1 MNKFLKISNLTY
13 TYQGEDKPAISNIN
27 LEIDEGE
34 FVVLM
39 GPSGCG
45 KSTLAL
51 CINGIIPNVLG
62 GEFEGTVE
70 IDSLDTKEH
79 EVYELSTRVG
89 IVFQNPDSQLCNLIV
104 KDELSFGPENLLVEK
119 SEILKSIGEYLN
131 FVALSHKENSNIYEL
146 SGGEKQRV
154 AIASVLT
161 MYPKMVILD
170 EPTSNLDPIGARG
183 IIKVIKELNKKKNL
197 TVLLID
203 HEVSNI
209 LYLADRLIILDEG
222 TIMYDGNPRY
232 ILEKYGDNIFKNIGV
247 RIPKITQLAV
257 RLNKKGFKISPFP
270 LTVKEAVGSILK
282 NKYEFKSLI
291 NLKKKQRVKPI
302 VKKIQTKEFIKN
314 LEEELEIW
322 SKVKK
327 IEEKTIDFEVKKK
340 LYKLSKTEIVEEK
353 VIDVKG
359 LNFKYPNGTRAV
371 KNVTFSINKGDMVA
385 LMGKNGSGKTT
396 LGSLLIGL
404 NKPDSGKGVVVNLDI
419 NKSSINELSKKIGYV
434 FQYPEH
440 QFITS
445 SCYDEI
451 AFSLKSEKFK
461 ESEKKRRVEKVLELL
476 ELTEFTER
484 NPFNLSMGQKRRL
497 SIATMLV
504 KDLEVLILDEPFT
517 GQDGKNISKL
527 MGIIQKIN
535 NNNLTILI
543 ITHDLHIASKYF
555 NKVMLMDN
563 GELVFYGKTFELYN
577 FLEINKLRYI
587 NTPQIFRLSKLLKT
601 EGKLNIPIVD
611 DVDEFMKLFE
621 VT

>member
-13 TYQGEDKPAISNIN
+13 TYQGEDKPAIRDIN

-51 CINGIIPNVLG
+51 CVNGIIPNVLG

-70 IDSLDTKEH
+70 IDGLDTKEH

-270 LTVKEAVGSILK
+270 LTVKEAVKSILK
-282 NKYEFKSLI
+282 
-291 NLKKKQRVKPI
+291 
-302 VKKIQTKEFIKN
+302 
-314 LEEELEIW
+314 
-322 SKVKK
+322 
-327 IEEKTIDFEVKKK
+327 EKTIEVKEKEK
-340 LYKLSKTEIVEEK
+340 LYTESRVGSVEEK
-353 VIDVKG
+353 AEFVIEKIIDVKG

-371 KNVTFSINKGDMVA
+371 KDVTFSINKGDMVA

-404 NKPDSGKGVVVNLDI
+404 NKPDSGKGVIANLDI

-451 AFSLKSEKFK
+451 AFSLKSEKF
-461 ESEKKRRVEKVLELL
+461 EDSEKKHRVEKVLELL

-484 NPFNLSMGQKRRL
+484 NPLNLSMGQKRRL

-527 MGIIQKIN
+527 MDIIQKIN

-601 EGKLNIPIVD
+601 EGKLDIPIVD

>member
-1 MNKFLKISNLTY
+1 MGKILKVSKLTY
-13 TYQGEDKPAISNIN
+13 TYPGENKPAIRDIN

-51 CINGIIPNVLG
+51 CVNGIIPNVLG
-62 GEFEGTVE
+62 GEFEGRVE
-70 IDSLDTKEH
+70 IDGLDTKEN

-119 SEILKSIGEYLN
+119 SEILEGIEKYLN

-161 MYPKMVILD
+161 MNPKMVILD

-183 IIKVIKELNKKKNL
+183 IIKVIKELNKKKDL

-222 TIMYDGNPRY
+222 IIMYDGNPRY

-247 RIPKITQLAV
+247 RIPEITQLTV

-270 LTVKEAVGSILK
+270 LTVKEAVKSILK
-282 NKYEFKSLI
+282 
-291 NLKKKQRVKPI
+291 
-302 VKKIQTKEFIKN
+302 
-314 LEEELEIW
+314 
-322 SKVKK
+322 
-327 IEEKTIDFEVKKK
+327 EKTIEVKEKEK
-340 LYKLSKTEIVEEK
+340 LYTESRVGSVEEKSDFGMEK

-359 LNFKYPNGTRAV
+359 LNFKYPNGKRAV

-404 NKPDSGKGVVVNLDI
+404 NKPDSGKGVVANLDI

-451 AFSLKSEKFK
+451 AFSLKSEKIE
-461 ESEKKRRVEKVLELL
+461 ESEKKQRVEKVLELM

-527 MGIIQKIN
+527 MDIIQKIN
-535 NNNLTILI
+535 NNKLTILI

-563 GELVFYGKTFELYN
+563 GELVFYGKTFELYD

-587 NTPQIFRLSKLLKT
+587 NTPQIFRLSRLLKK
-601 EGKLNIPIVD
+601 EGKLDIPIVD
-611 DVDEFMKLFE
+611 DIDEFMKLFE

>member
-51 CINGIIPNVLG
+51 CINGIIPNVSG

-70 IDSLDTKEH
+70 IDGLDTKEH

-161 MYPKMVILD
+161 MYPKMIILD

-270 LTVKEAVGSILK
+270 LTVKEAVKSILK
-282 NKYEFKSLI
+282 
-291 NLKKKQRVKPI
+291 
-302 VKKIQTKEFIKN
+302 
-314 LEEELEIW
+314 
-322 SKVKK
+322 
-327 IEEKTIDFEVKKK
+327 EKTIEVKEKEK
-340 LYKLSKTEIVEEK
+340 LYTESRVGSVGEK
-353 VIDVKG
+353 AEFVIEKIIDVKG

-371 KNVTFSINKGDMVA
+371 KDVTFSINKGDMVA

-404 NKPDSGKGVVVNLDI
+404 NKPDSGKGVIANLDI

-461 ESEKKRRVEKVLELL
+461 ESEKKHGVEKVLELL

-527 MGIIQKIN
+527 MDIIQKIN

-563 GELVFYGKTFELYN
+563 GELVFYGKTFELYD

-601 EGKLNIPIVD
+601 EGKLDIPIVD

>member
-34 FVVLM
+34 FIVLM

-62 GEFEGTVE
+62 GEFEGRIELEGLNTQ
-70 IDSLDTKEH
+70 EH
-79 EVYELSTRVG
+79 EVYELSTKVG

-146 SGGEKQRV
+146 SGGEKQRI

-203 HEVSNI
+203 HEVSSI

-222 TIMYDGNPRY
+222 IIMYDGNPRY

-270 LTVKEAVGSILK
+270 LTVKEAVKSILK
-282 NKYEFKSLI
+282 
-291 NLKKKQRVKPI
+291 
-302 VKKIQTKEFIKN
+302 
-314 LEEELEIW
+314 
-322 SKVKK
+322 
-327 IEEKTIDFEVKKK
+327 EKTIEVKEKEK
-340 LYKLSKTEIVEEK
+340 LYTESRVGSVEEK
-353 VIDVKG
+353 AEFVIEKIIDVKG

-371 KNVTFSINKGDMVA
+371 KDVTFSINKGDMVA

-404 NKPDSGKGVVVNLDI
+404 NKPDSGKGVIANLDI

-451 AFSLKSEKFK
+451 AFSLKSEKIK
-461 ESEKKRRVEKVLELL
+461 ESEKKHRVEKVLELL

-543 ITHDLHIASKYF
+543 ITHDLHIASKYL

-601 EGKLNIPIVD
+601 EGKLDIPIVD

>member
-1 MNKFLKISNLTY
+1 MGKILKISSLTY
-13 TYQGEDKPAISNIN
+13 TYQGEKKPAIRDID
-27 LEIDEGE
+27 LEIEEGE
-34 FVVLM
+34 FIVFM

-51 CINGIIPNVLG
+51 SINGIIPNVLG
-62 GEFEGTVE
+62 GKLEGKVE
-70 IDSLDTKEH
+70 VDNLDTKEH
-79 EVYELSTRVG
+79 EVFELSNKVG
-89 IVFQNPDSQLCNLIV
+89 IVFQNPDSQMCNLNV
-104 KDELSFGPENLLVEK
+104 KDEISFGPENLLVKRDEVLRRIEK
-119 SEILKSIGEYLN
+119 YLK
-131 FVALSHKENSNIYEL
+131 FVTLSRKKNSSIYEL

-161 MYPKMVILD
+161 MNPKMIILD
-170 EPTSNLDPIGARG
+170 EPTSNLDPIGARE
-183 IIKVIKELNKKKNL
+183 IIKVIKDLNKKKNL

-203 HEVSNI
+203 HEVSSI

-247 RIPKITQLAV
+247 RIPEITQLAV
-257 RLNKKGFKISPFP
+257 RLNKKGFKISLFP
-270 LTVKEAVGSILK
+270 LTVKEAVKSMLK
-282 NKYEFKSLI
+282 
-291 NLKKKQRVKPI
+291 
-302 VKKIQTKEFIKN
+302 
-314 LEEELEIW
+314 
-322 SKVKK
+322 
-327 IEEKTIDFEVKKK
+327 EKTIEVRGKEK
-340 LYKLSKTEIVEEK
+340 LYTESRVGSVEEKAEFVMEK

-359 LNFKYPNGTRAV
+359 LNFKYPNGIRAV

-404 NKPDSGKGVVVNLDI
+404 NKPDSGEGVVANLDI
-419 NKSSINELSKKIGYV
+419 NKSSINKLSKKIGYV

-451 AFSLKSEKFK
+451 AFSLKTEKFE
-461 ESEKKRRVEKVLELL
+461 ESEKKHRVEKVLELL
-476 ELTEFTER
+476 ELTEFIKR

-517 GQDGKNISKL
+517 GQDGKNISNL
-527 MGIIQKIN
+527 MDIIQKIN
-535 NNNLTILI
+535 NNSLTILI
-543 ITHDLHIASKYF
+543 ITHDLNIASKYF
-555 NKVMLMDN
+555 NKAMLMDN
-563 GELVFYGKTFELYN
+563 GELVFYGKTFELYD

-601 EGKLNIPIVD
+601 EGKLDIPIVD

>member
-70 IDSLDTKEH
+70 IDGLDTKEH

-154 AIASVLT
+154 AIASILT

-270 LTVKEAVGSILK
+270 LTVKEAVKSILK
-282 NKYEFKSLI
+282 
-291 NLKKKQRVKPI
+291 
-302 VKKIQTKEFIKN
+302 
-314 LEEELEIW
+314 
-322 SKVKK
+322 
-327 IEEKTIDFEVKKK
+327 EKTIEVKEKEK
-340 LYKLSKTEIVEEK
+340 LYTESRMGSVEEK
-353 VIDVKG
+353 AEFVIEKIIDVQG

-371 KNVTFSINKGDMVA
+371 KDVTFSINKGDMVA

-404 NKPDSGKGVVVNLDI
+404 NKPDSGKGVIANLDI

-451 AFSLKSEKFK
+451 AFSLKSEKFE
-461 ESEKKRRVEKVLELL
+461 ESEKKHRVEKVLELL

-484 NPFNLSMGQKRRL
+484 NPLNLSMGQKRRL

-527 MGIIQKIN
+527 MDIIQKIN

-563 GELVFYGKTFELYN
+563 GELVFYGKTFELYD

-601 EGKLNIPIVD
+601 EGKLDIPIVD

>member
-1 MNKFLKISNLTY
+1 LNKFLKISNLTY

-34 FVVLM
+34 FIVLM

-62 GEFEGTVE
+62 GEFEGRIELEGLNTQ
-70 IDSLDTKEH
+70 EH
-79 EVYELSTRVG
+79 EVYELSTKVG

-146 SGGEKQRV
+146 SGGEKQRI

-203 HEVSNI
+203 HEVSSI

-222 TIMYDGNPRY
+222 IIMYDGNPRY

-270 LTVKEAVGSILK
+270 LTVKEAVKSILK
-282 NKYEFKSLI
+282 
-291 NLKKKQRVKPI
+291 
-302 VKKIQTKEFIKN
+302 
-314 LEEELEIW
+314 
-322 SKVKK
+322 
-327 IEEKTIDFEVKKK
+327 EKTIEVKEKEK
-340 LYKLSKTEIVEEK
+340 LYTESRVGSVEEK
-353 VIDVKG
+353 AEFVIEKIIDVKG

-404 NKPDSGKGVVVNLDI
+404 NKPDSGKGFVANLDI

-451 AFSLKSEKFK
+451 AFSLKSENFE
-461 ESEKKRRVEKVLELL
+461 ESEKKHRVEKVLELL

-543 ITHDLHIASKYF
+543 ITHDLHIASKYL

-601 EGKLNIPIVD
+601 EGKLDIPIVD

>member
-34 FVVLM
+34 FIVLM

-62 GEFEGTVE
+62 GEFEGRIELEGLNTQ
-70 IDSLDTKEH
+70 EH
-79 EVYELSTRVG
+79 EVYELSTKVG

-146 SGGEKQRV
+146 SGGEKQRI

-203 HEVSNI
+203 HEVSSI

-270 LTVKEAVGSILK
+270 LTVKEAVKSILK
-282 NKYEFKSLI
+282 
-291 NLKKKQRVKPI
+291 
-302 VKKIQTKEFIKN
+302 
-314 LEEELEIW
+314 
-322 SKVKK
+322 
-327 IEEKTIDFEVKKK
+327 EKTIEVKEKEK
-340 LYKLSKTEIVEEK
+340 LYTESRVGSVEEK
-353 VIDVKG
+353 AEFVIEKIIDVKG

-371 KNVTFSINKGDMVA
+371 KDVTFSINKGDMVA

-404 NKPDSGKGVVVNLDI
+404 NKPDSGKGVVANLDI

-461 ESEKKRRVEKVLELL
+461 ESEKKHRVEKVLELL

-527 MGIIQKIN
+527 MDIIQKIN

-543 ITHDLHIASKYF
+543 ITHDLYIASKYL

-601 EGKLNIPIVD
+601 EGKLDIPIVD

>member
-34 FVVLM
+34 FIVLM

-62 GEFEGTVE
+62 GEFEGRIELEGLNTQ
-70 IDSLDTKEH
+70 EH
-79 EVYELSTRVG
+79 EVYELSTKVG

-146 SGGEKQRV
+146 SGGEKQRI

-203 HEVSNI
+203 HEVSSI

-222 TIMYDGNPRY
+222 IIMYDGNPRY

-270 LTVKEAVGSILK
+270 LTVKEAVKSILK
-282 NKYEFKSLI
+282 
-291 NLKKKQRVKPI
+291 
-302 VKKIQTKEFIKN
+302 
-314 LEEELEIW
+314 
-322 SKVKK
+322 
-327 IEEKTIDFEVKKK
+327 EKTIEVKEKEK
-340 LYKLSKTEIVEEK
+340 LYTESRVGSVEEK
-353 VIDVKG
+353 AEFVIEKIIDVKG

-371 KNVTFSINKGDMVA
+371 KDVTFSINKGDMVA

-404 NKPDSGKGVVVNLDI
+404 NKPDSGKGVIANLDI

-451 AFSLKSEKFK
+451 AFSLKSEKIK
-461 ESEKKRRVEKVLELL
+461 ESEKKHRVEKVLELL

-527 MGIIQKIN
+527 MDIIQKIN

-543 ITHDLHIASKYF
+543 ITHDLHIASKYL

-601 EGKLNIPIVD
+601 EGKLDIPIVD

>member
-34 FVVLM
+34 FIVLM

-62 GEFEGTVE
+62 GEFEGRIELEGLNTQ
-70 IDSLDTKEH
+70 EH
-79 EVYELSTRVG
+79 EVYELSTKVG

-146 SGGEKQRV
+146 SGGEKQRI

-203 HEVSNI
+203 HEVSSI

-222 TIMYDGNPRY
+222 IIMYDGNPRY

-270 LTVKEAVGSILK
+270 LTVKEAVKSILK
-282 NKYEFKSLI
+282 
-291 NLKKKQRVKPI
+291 
-302 VKKIQTKEFIKN
+302 
-314 LEEELEIW
+314 
-322 SKVKK
+322 
-327 IEEKTIDFEVKKK
+327 EKTIEVKEKEK
-340 LYKLSKTEIVEEK
+340 LYTESRVGSVEEK
-353 VIDVKG
+353 AEFVIEKIIDVKG

-404 NKPDSGKGVVVNLDI
+404 NKPDSGKGVIANLDI

-451 AFSLKSEKFK
+451 AFSLKSENFE
-461 ESEKKRRVEKVLELL
+461 ESEKKHRVEKVLELL

-543 ITHDLHIASKYF
+543 ITHDLHIASKYL

-601 EGKLNIPIVD
+601 EGKLDIPIVD

>member
-34 FVVLM
+34 FIVLM

-62 GEFEGTVE
+62 GEFEGRIELEGLNTQ
-70 IDSLDTKEH
+70 EH
-79 EVYELSTRVG
+79 EVYELSTKVG

-146 SGGEKQRV
+146 SGGEKQRI

-203 HEVSNI
+203 HEVSSI

-222 TIMYDGNPRY
+222 IIMYDGNPRY

-270 LTVKEAVGSILK
+270 LTVKEAVKSILK
-282 NKYEFKSLI
+282 
-291 NLKKKQRVKPI
+291 
-302 VKKIQTKEFIKN
+302 
-314 LEEELEIW
+314 
-322 SKVKK
+322 
-327 IEEKTIDFEVKKK
+327 EKTIEVKEKEK
-340 LYKLSKTEIVEEK
+340 LYTESRMGSVEEK
-353 VIDVKG
+353 AEFVIEKTIDVKG

-371 KNVTFSINKGDMVA
+371 KDVTFSINKGDMVA

-404 NKPDSGKGVVVNLDI
+404 NKPDSGKGVVANLDI

-451 AFSLKSEKFK
+451 AFSLKSECFE
-461 ESEKKRRVEKVLELL
+461 ESEKKHRVEKVLELL

-527 MGIIQKIN
+527 MDIIQKIN

-601 EGKLNIPIVD
+601 EGKLDIPIVD

>member
-62 GEFEGTVE
+62 GEFEGRIELEGLNTQ
-70 IDSLDTKEH
+70 EH
-79 EVYELSTRVG
+79 EVYELSTKVG

-161 MYPKMVILD
+161 MYPKMIILD

-270 LTVKEAVGSILK
+270 LTVKEAVKSILK
-282 NKYEFKSLI
+282 
-291 NLKKKQRVKPI
+291 
-302 VKKIQTKEFIKN
+302 
-314 LEEELEIW
+314 
-322 SKVKK
+322 
-327 IEEKTIDFEVKKK
+327 EKTIEVKEKEK
-340 LYKLSKTEIVEEK
+340 LYTESRVGSVEEK
-353 VIDVKG
+353 AEFVIEKIIDVKG

-371 KNVTFSINKGDMVA
+371 KDVTFSINKGDMVA

-461 ESEKKRRVEKVLELL
+461 ESEKKHRVEKVLELL

-527 MGIIQKIN
+527 MDIIQKIN

-543 ITHDLHIASKYF
+543 ITHDLYIASKYL

-563 GELVFYGKTFELYN
+563 GELVFYGKTFELYD

-601 EGKLNIPIVD
+601 EGKLDIPIVD

>member
-13 TYQGEDKPAISNIN
+13 TYQGEDKPAIRDIN

-51 CINGIIPNVLG
+51 CVNGIIPNVLG

-70 IDSLDTKEH
+70 IDGLDTKEH

-270 LTVKEAVGSILK
+270 LTVKEAVKSILK
-282 NKYEFKSLI
+282 
-291 NLKKKQRVKPI
+291 
-302 VKKIQTKEFIKN
+302 
-314 LEEELEIW
+314 
-322 SKVKK
+322 
-327 IEEKTIDFEVKKK
+327 EKTIEVKEKEK
-340 LYKLSKTEIVEEK
+340 LYTESRVGSVEEK
-353 VIDVKG
+353 AEFVIEKIIDVKG

-371 KNVTFSINKGDMVA
+371 KDVTFSINKGDMVA

-404 NKPDSGKGVVVNLDI
+404 NKPDSGKGVIANLDI

-445 SCYDEI
+445 SCYDEV
-451 AFSLKSEKFK
+451 AFSLKSEKF
-461 ESEKKRRVEKVLELL
+461 EDSEKKHRVEKVLELL

-484 NPFNLSMGQKRRL
+484 NPLNLSMGQKRRL

-527 MGIIQKIN
+527 MDIIQKIN

-601 EGKLNIPIVD
+601 EGKLDIPIVD

>member
-34 FVVLM
+34 FIVLM

-62 GEFEGTVE
+62 GEFEGRIELEGLNTQ
-70 IDSLDTKEH
+70 EH
-79 EVYELSTRVG
+79 EVYELSTKVG

-146 SGGEKQRV
+146 SGGEKQRI

-203 HEVSNI
+203 HEVSSI

-222 TIMYDGNPRY
+222 IIMYDGNPRY

-270 LTVKEAVGSILK
+270 LTVKEAVKSILK
-282 NKYEFKSLI
+282 
-291 NLKKKQRVKPI
+291 
-302 VKKIQTKEFIKN
+302 
-314 LEEELEIW
+314 
-322 SKVKK
+322 
-327 IEEKTIDFEVKKK
+327 EKTIEVKEKEK
-340 LYKLSKTEIVEEK
+340 LYTESRVGSVEEK
-353 VIDVKG
+353 AEFVIEKIIDVKG

-404 NKPDSGKGVVVNLDI
+404 NKPDSGKGVIANLDI

-451 AFSLKSEKFK
+451 AFSLKSEKFE
-461 ESEKKRRVEKVLELL
+461 ESEKKHRVEKVLELL

-527 MGIIQKIN
+527 MDIIQKIN

-543 ITHDLHIASKYF
+543 ITHDLHIASKYL

-601 EGKLNIPIVD
+601 EGKLDIPIVD

>member
-13 TYQGEDKPAISNIN
+13 TYQGEDKPAIRDIN

-51 CINGIIPNVLG
+51 CVNGIIPNVLG

-70 IDSLDTKEH
+70 IDGLDTKEH

-270 LTVKEAVGSILK
+270 LTVKEAVKSILK
-282 NKYEFKSLI
+282 
-291 NLKKKQRVKPI
+291 
-302 VKKIQTKEFIKN
+302 
-314 LEEELEIW
+314 
-322 SKVKK
+322 
-327 IEEKTIDFEVKKK
+327 EKTIEVKEKEK
-340 LYKLSKTEIVEEK
+340 LYTESRVGSVEEK
-353 VIDVKG
+353 AEFVIEKIIDVKG

-371 KNVTFSINKGDMVA
+371 KDVTFSINKGDMVA

-404 NKPDSGKGVVVNLDI
+404 NKPDSGKGVIANLDI

-451 AFSLKSEKFK
+451 AFSLKSEKFE
-461 ESEKKRRVEKVLELL
+461 ESEKKHRVEKVLELL

-484 NPFNLSMGQKRRL
+484 NPLNLSMGQKRRL

-527 MGIIQKIN
+527 MDIIQKIN

-601 EGKLNIPIVD
+601 EGKLDIPIVD

>member
-51 CINGIIPNVLG
+51 CINGIIPNVSG

-70 IDSLDTKEH
+70 IDGLDTKEH

-161 MYPKMVILD
+161 MYPKMIILD

-270 LTVKEAVGSILK
+270 LTVKEAVKSILK
-282 NKYEFKSLI
+282 
-291 NLKKKQRVKPI
+291 
-302 VKKIQTKEFIKN
+302 
-314 LEEELEIW
+314 
-322 SKVKK
+322 
-327 IEEKTIDFEVKKK
+327 EKTIEVKEKEK
-340 LYKLSKTEIVEEK
+340 LYTESRVGSVEEK
-353 VIDVKG
+353 AEFVIEKIIDVKG

-371 KNVTFSINKGDMVA
+371 KDVTFSINKGDMVA

-404 NKPDSGKGVVVNLDI
+404 NKPDSGKGVIANLDI

-461 ESEKKRRVEKVLELL
+461 ESEKKHGVEKVLELL

-527 MGIIQKIN
+527 MDIIQKIN

-563 GELVFYGKTFELYN
+563 GELVFYGKTFELYD

-601 EGKLNIPIVD
+601 EGKLDIPIVD

>member
-1 MNKFLKISNLTY
+1 
-13 TYQGEDKPAISNIN
+13 
-27 LEIDEGE
+27 
-34 FVVLM
+34 
-39 GPSGCG
+39 
-45 KSTLAL
+45 
-51 CINGIIPNVLG
+51 
-62 GEFEGTVE
+62 
-70 IDSLDTKEH
+70 
-79 EVYELSTRVG
+79 
-89 IVFQNPDSQLCNLIV
+89 
-104 KDELSFGPENLLVEK
+104 
-119 SEILKSIGEYLN
+119 
-131 FVALSHKENSNIYEL
+131 
-146 SGGEKQRV
+146 
-154 AIASVLT
+154 

-203 HEVSNI
+203 HEVSSI

-270 LTVKEAVGSILK
+270 LTVKEAVKSILK
-282 NKYEFKSLI
+282 
-291 NLKKKQRVKPI
+291 
-302 VKKIQTKEFIKN
+302 
-314 LEEELEIW
+314 
-322 SKVKK
+322 
-327 IEEKTIDFEVKKK
+327 EKTIEVKEKEK
-340 LYKLSKTEIVEEK
+340 LYTESRVGSVEEK
-353 VIDVKG
+353 AEFVIEKIIDVKG

-371 KNVTFSINKGDMVA
+371 KDVTFSINKGDMVA

-404 NKPDSGKGVVVNLDI
+404 NKPDSGKGVVANLDI

-461 ESEKKRRVEKVLELL
+461 ESEKKHRVEKVLELL

-527 MGIIQKIN
+527 MDIIQKIN

-543 ITHDLHIASKYF
+543 ITHDLYIASKYL

-601 EGKLNIPIVD
+601 EGKLDIPIVD

>member
-1 MNKFLKISNLTY
+1 LNKFLKISNLTY

-70 IDSLDTKEH
+70 IDGLDTKEH

-154 AIASVLT
+154 AIASILT

-270 LTVKEAVGSILK
+270 LTVKEAVKSILK
-282 NKYEFKSLI
+282 
-291 NLKKKQRVKPI
+291 
-302 VKKIQTKEFIKN
+302 
-314 LEEELEIW
+314 
-322 SKVKK
+322 
-327 IEEKTIDFEVKKK
+327 EKTIEVKEKEK
-340 LYKLSKTEIVEEK
+340 LYTESRMGSVEEK
-353 VIDVKG
+353 AEFVIEKIVDVQG

-371 KNVTFSINKGDMVA
+371 KDVTFSINKGDMVA

-404 NKPDSGKGVVVNLDI
+404 NKPDSGKGVIANLDI

-451 AFSLKSEKFK
+451 AFSLKSEKFE
-461 ESEKKRRVEKVLELL
+461 ESEKKHRVEKVLELL

-484 NPFNLSMGQKRRL
+484 NPLNLSMGQKRRL

-527 MGIIQKIN
+527 MDIIQKIN

-563 GELVFYGKTFELYN
+563 GELVFYGKTFELYD

-601 EGKLNIPIVD
+601 EGKLDIPIVD

>member
-1 MNKFLKISNLTY
+1 LNKFLKISNLTY

-34 FVVLM
+34 FIVLM

-62 GEFEGTVE
+62 GEFEGRIELEGLNTQ
-70 IDSLDTKEH
+70 EH
-79 EVYELSTRVG
+79 EVYELSTKVG

-146 SGGEKQRV
+146 SGGEKQRI

-203 HEVSNI
+203 HEVSSI

-222 TIMYDGNPRY
+222 IIMYDGNPRY

-270 LTVKEAVGSILK
+270 LTVKEAVKSILK
-282 NKYEFKSLI
+282 
-291 NLKKKQRVKPI
+291 
-302 VKKIQTKEFIKN
+302 
-314 LEEELEIW
+314 
-322 SKVKK
+322 
-327 IEEKTIDFEVKKK
+327 EKTIEVKEKEK
-340 LYKLSKTEIVEEK
+340 LYTESRVGSVEEK
-353 VIDVKG
+353 AEFVIEKIIDVKG

-371 KNVTFSINKGDMVA
+371 KDVTFSINKGDMVA

-404 NKPDSGKGVVVNLDI
+404 NKPDSGKGVVANLDI

-461 ESEKKRRVEKVLELL
+461 ESEKKHRVEKVLELL

-527 MGIIQKIN
+527 MDIIQKIN

-601 EGKLNIPIVD
+601 EGKLDIPIVD

>member
-34 FVVLM
+34 FIVLM

-62 GEFEGTVE
+62 GEFEGRIEVE
-70 IDSLDTKEH
+70 GLNTQEH
-79 EVYELSTRVG
+79 EVYELSTKVG

-146 SGGEKQRV
+146 SGGEKQRI

-203 HEVSNI
+203 HEVSSI

-222 TIMYDGNPRY
+222 IIMYDGNPRY

-270 LTVKEAVGSILK
+270 LTVKEAVKSILK
-282 NKYEFKSLI
+282 
-291 NLKKKQRVKPI
+291 
-302 VKKIQTKEFIKN
+302 
-314 LEEELEIW
+314 
-322 SKVKK
+322 
-327 IEEKTIDFEVKKK
+327 EKTIEVKEKEK
-340 LYKLSKTEIVEEK
+340 LYTESRVGSVEEK
-353 VIDVKG
+353 AEFVIEKIIDVKG

-371 KNVTFSINKGDMVA
+371 KDVTFSINKGDMVA

-404 NKPDSGKGVVVNLDI
+404 NKPDSGKGVIANLDI

-451 AFSLKSEKFK
+451 AFSLKSEKFE
-461 ESEKKRRVEKVLELL
+461 ESEKKHRVEKVLKLL

-527 MGIIQKIN
+527 IDIIQKIN

-601 EGKLNIPIVD
+601 EGKLDIPIVD